1 MARRLH
7 AIALLTCVSALVAPV
22 PRARGTALYSSVKE
36 RTSSVK
42 EMSDMMKEQ
51 RAFLEEDEQTKLVM
65 QALRGANTNEN
76 DFQDANVRMQVVEM
90 RASEQDLPTVYDPEA
105 LVDYFGDRP
114 GAVFSRVF
122 QIASTSAAFLTE
134 LAWDAARGQLEESEV
149 RRAATLRKTIVSLG
163 PFFIKLGQALSI
175 RPDILSPRAMVELQQ
190 LCDKVPSFP
199 SDLAFETIC
208 EELNVKS
215 VGDVFSEITPEPVA
229 AASLGQVYKATLRD
243 SGDEV
248 AVKVQRPFV
257 LETVSLDLYLLRQ
270 LGLGLRNFA
279 PSFVTERLD
288 VIDLLDEFAGRFY
301 GELDY
306 VLECEN
312 GNRVREDMKNLPRV
326 LIPKNYPEVTR
337 RRVHV
342 AEWVDGEKLSQSTA
356 DDVAEL
362 VNLGVVTY
370 LTQLLDTGF
379 FHADPHPGNML
390 RAPDGRL
397 VILDFGLMTEVS
409 DDQRYGM
416 IEAVAHL
423 IHRDYDRIGD
433 DFVNLDFI
441 PEGTD
446 VKPIVPAL
454 ARVFDAALA
463 GGGAKSINFNDL
475 AADLAEITFKF
486 PFRIPPYFA
495 LVIRAIGVLE
505 GIALVGD
512 PGFAIVDEAY
522 PYISRRL
529 LTDTSPRL
537 RAALKYMVYG
547 QSKRF
552 DVDRVIDMLGALER
566 FQAVK
571 KLADRD
577 EVRELEA
584 STMSTGLVREEGA
597 AIISRA
603 PPPQDADAARDA
615 LGFFFGEDGEVFRE
629 FLLDELVKSIDAGAR
644 DTFAIPNIPLASP
657 RVTTFLAKLQPAVD
671 GDDRASIENA
681 RKLVAFLLQNNDGD
695 LTSVAPARTSANVLR
710 QLRALS
716 PVVNERRGDLQLFG
730 TKLAARLAEKQ
741 LARNFDALGSL
752 IAPSTSR

>member
-1 MARRLH
+1 
-7 AIALLTCVSALVAPV
+7 
-22 PRARGTALYSSVKE
+22 
-36 RTSSVK
+36 
-42 EMSDMMKEQ
+42 MMREQ
-51 RAFLEEDEQTKLVM
+51 RKLMEEDEQTKLVM
-65 QALRGANTNEN
+65 QALRGANTNED
-76 DFQDANVRMQVVEM
+76 DFQDANVRMKVVEM
-90 RASEQDLPTVYDPEA
+90 REGEKDLPTTYDPDA
-105 LVDYFGDRP
+105 LADYFGKRP
-114 GAVFSRVF
+114 GAVFSRVL
-122 QIASTSAAFLTE
+122 QVASTSASYFTG
-134 LAWDAARGQLEESEV
+134 LAWDAARGKLEEAEV
-149 RRAATLRKTIVSLG
+149 ARAAQLRRTIVSLG

-199 SDLAFETIC
+199 SDLAFATIC
-208 EELNVKS
+208 EELNVDS
-215 VGDVFSEITPEPVA
+215 VGEVFSEITPEPVA
-229 AASLGQVYKATLRD
+229 AASLGQVYKATLR
-243 SGDEV
+243 STGDEV

-257 LETVSLDLYLLRQ
+257 LETVSLDLYLARQ
-270 LGLGLRNFA
+270 LGIGLRNFA

-312 GNRVREDMKNLPRV
+312 GERVREDMRNLPRV
-326 LIPKNYPEVTR
+326 LIPKNYPEVTT

-397 VILDFGLMTEVS
+397 VILDFGLMTEVT

-416 IEAVAHL
+416 IEAIAHL

-446 VKPIVPAL
+446 VRPIVPAL

-463 GGGAKSINFNDL
+463 GGGAKAINFNDL
-475 AADLAEITFKF
+475 AADLAEITFTF

-547 QSKRF
+547 QSERF

-566 FQAVK
+566 FAAVK

-577 EVRELEA
+577 VDIVISER
-584 STMSTGLVREEGA
+584 STGLVREA
-597 AIISRA
+597 DA
-603 PPPQDADAARDA
+603 PILDRSIVPQDEDAARDA
-615 LGFFFGEDGEVFRE
+615 LAFFFGEDGEVFRE

-644 DTFAIPNIPLASP
+644 ATLTIPRPPLASP
-657 RVTTFLAKLQPAVD
+657 RVTTFLAKLQPPAD
-671 GDDRASIENA
+671 DDDRAAIENA
-681 RKLVAFLLQNNDGD
+681 RKLVAFLLRNDDNVD
-695 LTSVAPARTSANVLR
+695 LSSVAPSRTSASVLR

-716 PVVNERRGDLQLFG
+716 PVVNERRDDLRLFG

-752 IAPSTSR
+752 IAPATSR

>member
-1 MARRLH
+1 MARRYAVAALVTSC
-7 AIALLTCVSALVAPV
+7 ATALLAPV
-22 PRARGTALYSSVKE
+22 TRPHRTALHS
-36 RTSSVK
+36 TSVK
-42 EMSDMMKEQ
+42 EMSDMMREQ
-51 RAFLEEDEQTKLVM
+51 RKLMEEDEQTKLVM
-65 QALRGANTNEN
+65 QALRGANTNED
-76 DFQDANVRMQVVEM
+76 DFQDANVRMKVVEM
-90 RASEQDLPTVYDPEA
+90 REGEKDLPTTYDPDA
-105 LVDYFGDRP
+105 LADYFGKRP
-114 GAVFSRVF
+114 GAVFSRVL
-122 QIASTSAAFLTE
+122 QVASTSASYLTG
-134 LAWDAARGQLEESEV
+134 LAWDAARGKLEEAEV
-149 RRAATLRKTIVSLG
+149 ARAAQLRRTIVSLG

-199 SDLAFETIC
+199 SDLAFATIC
-208 EELNVKS
+208 EELDVNS
-215 VGDVFSEITPEPVA
+215 VGEVFSEITPEPVA
-229 AASLGQVYKATLRD
+229 AASLGQVYKATLR
-243 SGDEV
+243 STGDEV

-257 LETVSLDLYLLRQ
+257 LETVSLDLYLARQ
-270 LGLGLRNFA
+270 LGIGLRNFA

-312 GNRVREDMKNLPRV
+312 GERVREDMKNLPRV
-326 LIPKNYPEVTR
+326 LIPKNYPEVTT

-397 VILDFGLMTEVS
+397 VILDFGLMTEVT

-416 IEAVAHL
+416 IEAIAHL

-446 VKPIVPAL
+446 VRPIVPAL

-463 GGGAKSINFNDL
+463 GGGAKAINFNDL
-475 AADLAEITFKF
+475 AADLAEITFTF

-547 QSKRF
+547 QSERF

-566 FQAVK
+566 FAAVK

-577 EVRELEA
+577 VDIVLTER
-584 STMSTGLVREEGA
+584 STGLVREA
-597 AIISRA
+597 DA
-603 PPPQDADAARDA
+603 PILDRSIVPQDEDAARDA
-615 LGFFFGEDGEVFRE
+615 LAFFFGEDGEVFRE

-644 DTFAIPNIPLASP
+644 ATLTIPRPPLASP
-657 RVTTFLAKLQPAVD
+657 RVTTFLAKLQPPAD
-671 GDDRASIENA
+671 DDDRAAIENA
-681 RKLVAFLLQNNDGD
+681 RKLVAFLLRNDDAD
-695 LTSVAPARTSANVLR
+695 LTTVAPSRTSASVLR

-716 PVVNERRGDLQLFG
+716 PVVNERRDDLRLFG

-752 IAPSTSR
+752 IAPATSR